1 VNHILDEELAMR
13 IDSPIRSYKPMIR
26 FALALGAASLLG
38 ACASIPQ
45 RAWRNGE
52 AMQYSRAY
60 SRVLNGDMSME
71 AHRQLESSLNP
82 RRLNYREVAYPAFR
96 PWW

>member
-1 VNHILDEELAMR
+1 MR
-13 IDSPIRSYKPMIR
+13 ITSQVRSSAVVIRV
-26 FALALGAASLLG
+26 ALAVGAAALLG

-60 SRVLNGDMSME
+60 GRVLSGDMSME
-71 AHRQLESSLNP
+71 AHRQLETSLNP
-82 RRLNYREVAYPAFR
+82 RRLNYREVAYPSFR

>member
-1 VNHILDEELAMR
+1 MR
-13 IDSPIRSYKPMIR
+13 IDAHASFTSPVVRV
-26 FALALGAASLLG
+26 ALAVGAAALLG

-60 SRVLNGDMSME
+60 GRALSGDMSME
-71 AHRQLESSLNP
+71 AHRQLETSLNP